1 VKAALVT
8 GSSSGI
14 GRAVAAA
21 LLEDGYAVTAVS
33 RDPARGELDGAD
45 LHPADL
51 TDPEAPAAAVA
62 AHLERRGRLDV
73 LVNAAGIGVGGPVAA
88 LETRHFDLQYQLNVR
103 APFVLTR
110 EALPA
115 LLEARGLVVNVASY
129 AGLHGVPGLAGY
141 VTSKHALVGLT
152 RALRREL
159 EGTGVRATV
168 LCPGFVDTP
177 MSEWIQDQIPP
188 GRMIQTADLVAT
200 VRWLLSLSAACLV
213 PQVEIER
220 T

>member
-8 GSSSGI
+8 GASSGI

-21 LLEDGYAVTAVS
+21 LLDDGYAVTAVS
-33 RDPARGELDGAD
+33 RDPSRGGLDGAD
-45 LHPADL
+45 VHPADL
-51 TDPEAPAAAVA
+51 TDAEAAAGAVA
-62 AHLERRGRLDV
+62 GHLERHGRLDL
-73 LVNAAGIGVGGPVAA
+73 LVNAAGLGVGGPVAA
-88 LETRHFDLQYQLNVR
+88 LETRSFDLQYELNVR

-115 LLEARGLVVNVASY
+115 LLEARGVVLNVASY

-141 VTSKHALVGLT
+141 VASKHALVGLT

-177 MSEWIQDQIPP
+177 MSEWIQDRIPP
-188 GRMIQTADLVAT
+188 GEMIQTSDVVAT
-200 VRWLLSLSAACLV
+200 VRWLLALSPACLV

>member
-8 GSSSGI
+8 GASSGI

-21 LLEDGYAVTAVS
+21 LLEDGYGVTAVS
-33 RDPARGELDGAD
+33 RDPERGELRGAE
-45 LHPADL
+45 LYAADL
-51 TDPEAPAAAVA
+51 TDPAAAAAAVEL
-62 AHLERRGRLDV
+62 HLERHGRLDV
-73 LVNAAGIGVGGPVAA
+73 LVNAAGVGIGGPVAV
-88 LETRHFDLQYQLNVR
+88 LETRQFDLQQALNVR

-115 LLEARGLVVNVASY
+115 LLESRGMVINVASY

-152 RALRREL
+152 RALQREL
-159 EGTGVRATV
+159 EGTGVRPTA

-177 MSEWIQDQIPP
+177 MTEWVRGQVPP
-188 GRMIQTADLVAT
+188 AEMIQTADIVAT
-200 VRWLLSLSAACLV
+200 VRWLLALSPACLI
-213 PQVEIER
+213 PQLEIER